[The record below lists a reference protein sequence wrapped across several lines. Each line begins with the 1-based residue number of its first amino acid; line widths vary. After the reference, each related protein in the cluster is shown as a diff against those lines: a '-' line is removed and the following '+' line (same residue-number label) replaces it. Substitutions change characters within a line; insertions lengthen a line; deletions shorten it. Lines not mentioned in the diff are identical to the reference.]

1 MDTGAEAIVR
11 VPFPNSGP
19 RHLTTASEVATME
32 FVRSRF
38 GFPVPKVYAW
48 DASHDNAVGWE
59 YIIMER
65 CSGENFASH
74 VDEVAQSAHIIHSLA
89 KLQHDMSETG
99 FSQFGSIYFKE
110 DVDDFLQSRP
120 LYAPGVPYDEC
131 SKRFRIGPSVERQ
144 FYRGERAGMDLDRGP
159 CKHHLAYVLFLH
171 IPHGRRS
178 VRV

>member
-19 RHLTTASEVATME
+19 QRLTTASEVATME

-48 DASHDNAVGWE
+48 DASCDNAVGWE
-59 YIIMER
+59 YIIMEK

-74 VDEVAQSAHIIHSLA
+74 VDEVAQFTHIIHRLA
-89 KLQHDMSETG
+89 KLQHDMSEIR

-110 DVDDFLQSRP
+110 DVDDSLQSRP
-120 LYAPGVPYDEC
+120 LYAPGVPDDEC

-159 CKHHLAYVLFLH
+159 CKCCLALSYFYIYLTAGFW
-171 IPHGRRS
+171 
-178 VRV
+178 